1 MFYDPWVITKSKL
14 GNYLVPE
21 FPFEEVS
28 VDLDESLN
36 SVGGLSHLLIV
47 QCILSDFIFVYPLK
61 SKSAQEV
68 CKVFIYNVLQSFNV
82 TKVHQDNGLCFRNLQ
97 WLKLMATLNIQI
109 VNASANNPSSHGKA
123 ERAVGQV
130 KTLI

>member
-1 MFYDPWVITKSKL
+1 MFYVPWVITKSKL
-14 GNYLVPE
+14 GNYPVPE

-28 VDLDESLN
+28 VDLAESLN

-47 QCILSDFIFVYPLK
+47 QCILSDFILVYPLK

-82 TKVHQDNGLCFRNLQ
+82 TKVHQDNGLCF
-97 WLKLMATLNIQI
+97 
-109 VNASANNPSSHGKA
+109 
-123 ERAVGQV
+123 
-130 KTLI
+130 